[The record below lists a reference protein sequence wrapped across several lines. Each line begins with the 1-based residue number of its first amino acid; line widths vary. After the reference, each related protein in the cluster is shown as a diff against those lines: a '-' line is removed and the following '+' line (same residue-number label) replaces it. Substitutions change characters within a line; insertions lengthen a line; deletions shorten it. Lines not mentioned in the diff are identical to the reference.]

1 MLYPRIKQNGTF
13 LNSLLVNKGK
23 DYFIF
28 TSETSEIR
36 SCPVS
41 STGCQDLDY
50 LKKFLGIAER
60 RCFENKVGKVF
71 LNVLYVKIVVIYVVL
86 VKR

>member
-28 TSETSEIR
+28 TSETSEIL

-41 STGCQDLDY
+41 STDCQDLDY

-60 RCFENKVGKVF
+60 RCFENQVGKVF
-71 LNVLYVKIVVIYVVL
+71 LNVLYIKIVVIYVVL

>member
-13 LNSLLVNKGK
+13 LDSLLVNKGK

-28 TSETSEIR
+28 TSETSEIL

-41 STGCQDLDY
+41 STDCQDLDY

-60 RCFENKVGKVF
+60 RCFENQVGKVF
-71 LNVLYVKIVVIYVVL
+71 LNVLYIKIVVIYVAL